1 MASIDHDDP
10 TAAVPEADR
19 LEQAEPADPRL
30 ADEESPAP
38 PTAAE
43 SDEADLL
50 EQAQPVDE
58 DADEEYPPDLE

>member
-30 ADEESPAP
+30 AGEDPPAP
-38 PTAAE
+38 PTVAD
-43 SDEADLL
+43 SNEADLL
-50 EQAQPVDE
+50 EQAQPVEE
-58 DADEEYPPDLE
+58 DADEDYPPDVG